1 MNTDIKRIR
10 KVVERETGVN
20 LDTNNRKRNVVHAR
34 RIYYKIMKLYT
45 NMSLDAIGKTL
56 KTKQNHAT
64 VLHQTKMFEN
74 DFEQDKV
81 FNATFR
87 RIINALE
94 GVVEI
99 SEEDKLKDKNL
110 QLNDEI
116 KELKK
121 QIEELT
127 KEVKYLRPKAI
138 QPRNQQTKIYH
149 CTEGLSSHIY

>member
-10 KVVERETGVN
+10 KIVERETGVN

-34 RIYYKIMKLYT
+34 RMYYKIMKLYT

-64 VLHQTKMFEN
+64 VLHQTKMFDN

-110 QLNDEI
+110 QLNDKI
-116 KELKK
+116 KELKDEIK
-121 QIEELT
+121 ALKEE
-127 KEVKYLRPKAI
+127 VAYLRPKAI
-138 QPRNQQTKIYH
+138 QPRNQQTKVYY
-149 CTEGLSSHIY
+149 CTEGISDYTY